1 MQKLSVRPLCLLL
14 MGLAAAARVMAQDAP
29 PPPPRPAINL
39 PPVVRSVRASHTGPG
54 MIVAQQPSFPA
65 EIVLSNHGDK
75 DWLEFTQVTSRT
87 RAEIVSARLGWAYAL
102 PAGLEFHQG
111 EVITPPSGVAAG
123 ASFQVT
129 EQGVAPRAD
138 AKDFVAFMEQVT
150 LADGTVANAD
160 HAKITAFYTACCTGP
175 NAGKVALPPTIPRA
189 QQDVPGG
196 AAGTG
201 VAQTPDLKP
210 IEFAVVSFRRTER
223 MGPSRVDLPAEGDFI
238 AYHGVPM
245 ERLILFAHIA
255 KKGYV
260 SIVDEPDWAKTELY
274 EFEAKVAPED
284 IAQWKAMTLT
294 DKRAMVGRMLETELK
309 LKVHQETEP
318 QPVYELV
325 VAKGGPKLMDYEPG
339 DTVTPNGGHP
349 LTGKVLSW
357 FDPFNLTCQDTTMA
371 ELVNSLSGP
380 QRAGRVVVDKTG
392 LTGVYDF
399 TVPIPY
405 QPLPEQFQQMAED
418 SGVPSFLVGLKQLGL
433 ALQPGKGV
441 VDQIVVDH
449 VERPETN

>member
-1 MQKLSVRPLCLLL
+1 
-14 MGLAAAARVMAQDAP
+14 
-29 PPPPRPAINL
+29 
-39 PPVVRSVRASHTGPG
+39 
-54 MIVAQQPSFPA
+54 
-65 EIVLSNHGDK
+65 
-75 DWLEFTQVTSRT
+75 
-87 RAEIVSARLGWAYAL
+87 
-102 PAGLEFHQG
+102 
-111 EVITPPSGVAAG
+111 
-123 ASFQVT
+123 
-129 EQGVAPRAD
+129 
-138 AKDFVAFMEQVT
+138 
-150 LADGTVANAD
+150 
-160 HAKITAFYTACCTGP
+160 
-175 NAGKVALPPTIPRA
+175 
-189 QQDVPGG
+189 
-196 AAGTG
+196 
-201 VAQTPDLKP
+201 
-210 IEFAVVSFRRTER
+210 
-223 MGPSRVDLPAEGDFI
+223 
-238 AYHGVPM
+238 
-245 ERLILFAHIA
+245 
-255 KKGYV
+255 
-260 SIVDEPDWAKTELY
+260 
-274 EFEAKVAPED
+274 
-284 IAQWKAMTLT
+284 MTLT